1 MGTSNIAIYVIVFL
15 AVFAPY
21 AFLQLCL
28 GARKPTPDDID
39 SWNLP
44 PLFRKFYWLTSMLT
58 DSVGAKMAELQ
69 PVRTAKMRT
78 ALVQASM
85 KLPAEHV
92 YALEVFLGIFGTI
105 VPAIIVMLLANRIG
119 YAVGAGLLCGILGLM
134 TPSMKVAKL
143 AEDRIEAIIHSL
155 PFAIDLIGAAMRS
168 GLDFSAAIR
177 YYVSTENKNNP
188 LAIEFGVMLKQ
199 MELGKNRIEA
209 LEDMAR
215 RIQNDDFSSFA
226 GAVAHGTEIGA
237 SIVDTMKVQAEEMRR
252 ARFNI
257 AERKAAR
264 APSIMILP
272 IAIFIMPAIFI
283 VIGIPVLLKISSSG
297 LGGLMK

>member
-44 PLFRKFYWLTSMLT
+44 PLFRKFYWLTSMLA
-58 DSVGAKMAELQ
+58 DSVGVKMAELQ
-69 PVRTAKMRT
+69 PARTAKMRT

-105 VPAIIVMLLANRIG
+105 VPAIIVMLLTNRIG

-188 LAIEFGVMLKQ
+188 LTIEFGVMLKQ

-272 IAIFIMPAIFI
+272 IAVFIMPAIFI

>member
-1 MGTSNIAIYVIVFL
+1 MEHSNIVMYVIVFL

-21 AFLQLCL
+21 AFLQMCL
-28 GARKPTPDDID
+28 GTRKSKPDDFD
-39 SWNLP
+39 NWNLP
-44 PLFRKFYWLTSMLT
+44 PLFKHTYWLTSMLA
-58 DSVGAKMAELQ
+58 DSVGAKLAELQ
-69 PVRTAKMRT
+69 PARTANMRVQ
-78 ALVQASM
+78 LVQAGI

-92 YALEVFLGIFGTI
+92 YALEAFMGIFGAI
-105 VPAIIVMLLANRIG
+105 VPAIVVMLLANRVG
-119 YAVGAGLLCGILGLM
+119 YAAGAGLLFGVLGLM
-134 TPSMKVAKL
+134 MPSMKVAKL
-143 AEDRIEAIIHSL
+143 AEDRITAIIHSL

-177 YYVSTENKNNP
+177 YYVGTENKSNP
-188 LAIEFGVMLKQ
+188 LAVEFGVMLKQ

-209 LEDMAR
+209 LEDMSR
-215 RIQNDDFSSFA
+215 RIQDDNFSSFA

-237 SIVDTMKVQAEEMRR
+237 SIVDTMKIQAEEMRR

-272 IAIFIMPAIFI
+272 IAVFIMPAIFI
-283 VIGIPVLLKISSSG
+283 VIGVPVLLKISSSG
-297 LGGLMK
+297 LGGIMK

>member
-44 PLFRKFYWLTSMLT
+44 PLFRKFYWLTSMLA
-58 DSVGAKMAELQ
+58 DSVGVKMAELQ
-69 PVRTAKMRT
+69 PARTAKMRT

-143 AEDRIEAIIHSL
+143 AEDRITAIIHSL

-177 YYVSTENKNNP
+177 YYVGTENKNNP
-188 LAIEFGVMLKQ
+188 LAVEFGVMLKQ

>member
-44 PLFRKFYWLTSMLT
+44 PLFRKFYWLTSMLA

-105 VPAIIVMLLANRIG
+105 VPAIIVMLLTNRIG

-272 IAIFIMPAIFI
+272 IAVFIMPAIFI

>member
-1 MGTSNIAIYVIVFL
+1 MGNSNIAIYVIVFL

-21 AFLQLCL
+21 AFLQMCL
-28 GARKPTPDDID
+28 GTRKPTPDDID

-44 PLFRKFYWLTSMLT
+44 PLFRKFYWLTSMLA
-58 DSVGAKMAELQ
+58 DSVGVKMAELQ
-69 PVRTAKMRT
+69 PSRTAKMRI
-78 ALVQASM
+78 ALAQAAI
-85 KLPAEHV
+85 KLPPEHV
-92 YALEVFLGIFGTI
+92 YALEAFMGIFCAI
-105 VPAIIVMLLANRIG
+105 IPAIVVMLLSNRVG
-119 YAVGAGLLCGILGLM
+119 YAAGAGLLFGVLGLM

-143 AEDRIEAIIHSL
+143 AEDRITAIIHSL
-155 PFAIDLIGAAMRS
+155 PFAIDLIGA
-168 GLDFSAAIR
+168 IR
-177 YYVSTENKNNP
+177 YYVGTENKNNP
-188 LAIEFGVMLKQ
+188 LAVEFGVMLKQ

>member
-1 MGTSNIAIYVIVFL
+1 MGTSHIAIYVIVFL

-44 PLFRKFYWLTSMLT
+44 PLFRKFYWLTSMLA
-58 DSVGAKMAELQ
+58 DSVGVKMAELQ
-69 PVRTAKMRT
+69 PSRTAKMRT
-78 ALVQASM
+78 ALVQANM

-92 YALEVFLGIFGTI
+92 YALEVFMGIFGTI
-105 VPAIIVMLLANRIG
+105 VPAIIVMLLTNRIG
-119 YAVGAGLLCGILGLM
+119 YAVGAGLLCGILCLM

-177 YYVSTENKNNP
+177 YYVNTENKNNP

-272 IAIFIMPAIFI
+272 IAVFIMPAIFI

>member
-44 PLFRKFYWLTSMLT
+44 PLFRKFYWLTSMLA
-58 DSVGAKMAELQ
+58 DSVGVKMAELQ
-69 PVRTAKMRT
+69 PARTAKMRT

-105 VPAIIVMLLANRIG
+105 VPAIIVMLLTNRIG

-237 SIVDTMKVQAEEMRR
+237 SIVDTMKAQAEEMRR

-272 IAIFIMPAIFI
+272 IAVFIMPAIFI

>member
-1 MGTSNIAIYVIVFL
+1 
-15 AVFAPY
+15 
-21 AFLQLCL
+21 
-28 GARKPTPDDID
+28 
-39 SWNLP
+39 
-44 PLFRKFYWLTSMLT
+44 
-58 DSVGAKMAELQ
+58 
-69 PVRTAKMRT
+69 MRF
-78 ALVQASM
+78 S
-85 KLPAEHV
+85 
-92 YALEVFLGIFGTI
+92 
-105 VPAIIVMLLANRIG
+105 
-119 YAVGAGLLCGILGLM
+119 
-134 TPSMKVAKL
+134 
-143 AEDRIEAIIHSL
+143 IIHSL

-272 IAIFIMPAIFI
+272 IAVFIMPAIF
-283 VIGIPVLLKISSSG
+283 VIIGTPVLIRLSQSG
-297 LGGLMK
+297 MGGLMK

>member
-1 MGTSNIAIYVIVFL
+1 MGNSHIAIYVIVFL
-15 AVFAPY
+15 AVFVPY
-21 AFLQLCL
+21 AFLQMCL
-28 GARKPTPDDID
+28 GTRKSKPEDFD

-44 PLFRKFYWLTSMLT
+44 PLFKHFYWLTSMLA
-58 DSVGAKMAELQ
+58 DSVGVKMAELQ
-69 PVRTAKMRT
+69 PVRTAKIRT
-78 ALVQASM
+78 QLVQASI

-92 YALEVFLGIFGTI
+92 YALEAFMAIFGTI
-105 VPAIIVMLLANRIG
+105 VPAIFVLLITNRVG

-143 AEDRIEAIIHSL
+143 AEDRITAIIHSL

-177 YYVSTENKNNP
+177 YYVNTENKSNP

-215 RIQNDDFSSFA
+215 RIESDDFTSFA

-272 IAIFIMPAIFI
+272 IAVFIMPAIFI

>member
-44 PLFRKFYWLTSMLT
+44 PLFRKFYWLTSMLA
-58 DSVGAKMAELQ
+58 DSVGVKMAELK
-69 PVRTAKMRT
+69 PARTAKMRT

-105 VPAIIVMLLANRIG
+105 VPAIIVMLLTNRIG

-272 IAIFIMPAIFI
+272 IAVFIMPAIFI

>member
-1 MGTSNIAIYVIVFL
+1 MGNSNIAIYVIVFL

-21 AFLQLCL
+21 AFLQMCL
-28 GARKPTPDDID
+28 GAKKPTPDDID

-44 PLFRKFYWLTSMLT
+44 PMFRHLYWLSSMLADT
-58 DSVGAKMAELQ
+58 VGVKLAELQ
-69 PVRTAKMRT
+69 PARTAKMRV
-78 ALVQASM
+78 ALLQAGM

-92 YALEVFLGIFGTI
+92 YALEAFMGIFGTI
-105 VPAIIVMLLANRIG
+105 VPAIFVMLLSNRVG
-119 YAVGAGLLCGILGLM
+119 YAAGAGLLFGILGLM

-143 AEDRIEAIIHSL
+143 AEDRITAIIHSL

-177 YYVSTENKNNP
+177 YYVNTENKSNP
-188 LAIEFGVMLKQ
+188 LAVEFGVMLKQ

-237 SIVDTMKVQAEEMRR
+237 SIVETMKVQAEEMRR

-272 IAIFIMPAIFI
+272 IAVFIMPAIFV
-283 VIGIPVLLKISSSG
+283 VIGTPVLIRIQSSG
-297 LGGLMK
+297 LGGMMQ

>member
-1 MGTSNIAIYVIVFL
+1 MRFNCTSLFPELIANGYRYWSSNKSPIPSGYDTSRRGIAKGVIKNIVQYNEGICFVYALHGNMRCFQSDQLQYWGNFD
-15 AVFAPY
+15 FA
-21 AFLQLCL
+21 F
-28 GARKPTPDDID
+28 K
-39 SWNLP
+39 LP
-44 PLFRKFYWLTSMLT
+44 P
-58 DSVGAKMAELQ
+58 
-69 PVRTAKMRT
+69 
-78 ALVQASM
+78 
-85 KLPAEHV
+85 EHV
-92 YALEVFLGIFGTI
+92 YALEAFMGIFCAFI
-105 VPAIIVMLLANRIG
+105 PAIVVMLLSNRVG
-119 YAVGAGLLCGILGLM
+119 YAAGAGLLFGVLGLM

-143 AEDRIEAIIHSL
+143 AEDRITAIIHSL

-177 YYVSTENKNNP
+177 YYVGTENKNNP
-188 LAIEFGVMLKQ
+188 LAVEFGVMLKQ

-272 IAIFIMPAIFI
+272 IAVFIMPAIFI

>member
-1 MGTSNIAIYVIVFL
+1 MGTSNIASYVIVFL

-44 PLFRKFYWLTSMLT
+44 PLFRKFYWLTSMLA
-58 DSVGAKMAELQ
+58 DSVGVKMAELQ
-69 PVRTAKMRT
+69 PARTAKMRT

-105 VPAIIVMLLANRIG
+105 VPAIIVMLLTNRIG

-272 IAIFIMPAIFI
+272 IAVFIMPAIFI

>member
-44 PLFRKFYWLTSMLT
+44 PLFRKFYWLTSMLA
-58 DSVGAKMAELQ
+58 DSVGVKMAELQ
-69 PVRTAKMRT
+69 PARTAKMRT

-105 VPAIIVMLLANRIG
+105 VPAIIVMLLTNRIG

-272 IAIFIMPAIFI
+272 IAVFIMPAIFI

>member
-1 MGTSNIAIYVIVFL
+1 MGNSNIAIYVIVFL

-44 PLFRKFYWLTSMLT
+44 PLFRKFYWLTSMLA
-58 DSVGAKMAELQ
+58 DSVGVKMAELQ
-69 PVRTAKMRT
+69 PARTAKMRT

-105 VPAIIVMLLANRIG
+105 VPAIIVMLLTNRIG

-272 IAIFIMPAIFI
+272 IAVFIMPAIFI

>member
-1 MGTSNIAIYVIVFL
+1 MGNSNIAIYVIVFL

-21 AFLQLCL
+21 AFLQMCL
-28 GARKPTPDDID
+28 GAKKPTPDDID

-44 PLFRKFYWLTSMLT
+44 PMFRHLYWLSSMLADT
-58 DSVGAKMAELQ
+58 VGVKLAELQ
-69 PVRTAKMRT
+69 PARTAKMRV
-78 ALVQASM
+78 ALLQAGM

-92 YALEVFLGIFGTI
+92 YALEAFMGIFGTI
-105 VPAIIVMLLANRIG
+105 VPAIFVMLLSNRVG
-119 YAVGAGLLCGILGLM
+119 YAAGAGLLFGILGLM

-143 AEDRIEAIIHSL
+143 AEDRITAIIHSL

-177 YYVSTENKNNP
+177 YYVNTENKSNP
-188 LAIEFGVMLKQ
+188 LAVEFGVMLKQ

-237 SIVDTMKVQAEEMRR
+237 SIVETMKVQAEEMRR

-297 LGGLMK
+297 LGGIMK

>member
-1 MGTSNIAIYVIVFL
+1 MGNSNIAIYIIVFL

-69 PVRTAKMRT
+69 PNRTVKMRI
-78 ALVQASM
+78 AISQAGM
-85 KLPAEHV
+85 KLPVEHV
-92 YALEVFLGIFGTI
+92 YALEMFMGIFCAI
-105 VPAIIVMLLANRIG
+105 IPAILVMLLSNRVG
-119 YAVGAGLLCGILGLM
+119 YAVGAGLLFGILGLM

-143 AEDRIEAIIHSL
+143 AEDRITAIIHSL

-177 YYVSTENKNNP
+177 YYVGTENKSNP
-188 LAIEFGVMLKQ
+188 LAVEFGVMLKQ

>member
-1 MGTSNIAIYVIVFL
+1 MGNSNIAIYVIVFL

-21 AFLQLCL
+21 AFLQMCL

-44 PLFRKFYWLTSMLT
+44 PLFRKFYWLTSMLA
-58 DSVGAKMAELQ
+58 DSVGVKMAELQ
-69 PVRTAKMRT
+69 PARTAKMRT

-105 VPAIIVMLLANRIG
+105 VPAIIVMLLTNRIG

-177 YYVSTENKNNP
+177 YYVSTENKNNL

-237 SIVDTMKVQAEEMRR
+237 SIVETMKVQAEEMRR

-297 LGGLMK
+297 LGGIMK

>member
-44 PLFRKFYWLTSMLT
+44 PLFRKFYWLTSMLA

-297 LGGLMK
+297 VRGLMK

>member
-1 MGTSNIAIYVIVFL
+1 MGNSNIVIYVIVFL

-21 AFLQLCL
+21 AFLQMCL
-28 GARKPTPDDID
+28 GTRKPTPDDID

-44 PLFRKFYWLTSMLT
+44 PLFRKFYWLTSMLA
-58 DSVGAKMAELQ
+58 DSVGVKMAELQ
-69 PVRTAKMRT
+69 PARTAKMRI
-78 ALVQASM
+78 ALAQAAI
-85 KLPAEHV
+85 KLPPEHV
-92 YALEVFLGIFGTI
+92 YALETFMGIFCAI
-105 VPAIIVMLLANRIG
+105 IPAIVVMLLSNRVG
-119 YAVGAGLLCGILGLM
+119 YAAGAGLLFGVLGLM

-143 AEDRIEAIIHSL
+143 AEDRITAIIHSL

-177 YYVSTENKNNP
+177 YYVGTENKNNP
-188 LAIEFGVMLKQ
+188 LAVEFGVMLKQ

-272 IAIFIMPAIFI
+272 IAVFIMPAIFI

>member
-44 PLFRKFYWLTSMLT
+44 PLFRKFYWLTSMLA
-58 DSVGAKMAELQ
+58 DSVGVKMAELQ
-69 PVRTAKMRT
+69 PARTAKMRT

-105 VPAIIVMLLANRIG
+105 VPAIIVMLLTNRIG
-119 YAVGAGLLCGILGLM
+119 YAGGAGLLCGILGLM

-272 IAIFIMPAIFI
+272 IAVFIMPAIFI